1 MGILG
6 QRVAGSRLREFGFS
20 HLTALLKTR
29 ASFQFL
35 KSSRI
40 FLFVFLS
47 WAGASAHA
55 QFCLQSFNGYGPVYA
70 PATQERTELFMR
82 EIVQDGCQVV
92 HLQEIWNSG
101 QMDQVTRW
109 AGPSYRMFTPNR
121 LAKNGL
127 MSLSRWHIRKT
138 QYIRFQFNTDGG
150 WLDGG
155 REIFGVEKGFAVQW
169 LETPVGEIA
178 FVNLHLHPSSKAV
191 RIAQL
196 LEVIRWRMKIGAVP
210 VVVAGDFNM
219 APRSVERALVI
230 YGLKVRDAVDLLWG
244 GYPGGFCTYCAA
256 NPLGWL
262 SEDRIFDY
270 AFFSGP
276 FRIRDIKINLKDSAG
291 RVLSDHYGLRV
302 DWDFDSRGIPER
314 DLALESTRLLQ
325 TFELA
330 ARPLRETYGAQ
341 SEVLR
346 LLVGYRKDLIGREG
360 DFWAYFE
367 EGL

>member
-1 MGILG
+1 
-6 QRVAGSRLREFGFS
+6 
-20 HLTALLKTR
+20 
-29 ASFQFL
+29 
-35 KSSRI
+35 
-40 FLFVFLS
+40 
-47 WAGASAHA
+47 
-55 QFCLQSFNGYGPVYA
+55 
-70 PATQERTELFMR
+70 MR
-82 EIVQDGCQVV
+82 EIVQGGCQVV

-109 AGPSYRMFTPNR
+109 AGPTYRMFTPNR

-138 QYIRFQFNTDGG
+138 QYIRFRFNTDGG

-169 LETPVGEIA
+169 LETPAGEMA

-196 LEVIRWRMKIGAVP
+196 MEVIAWRMKIGAVP
-210 VVVAGDFNM
+210 VVLTGDFNM

-244 GYPGGFCTYCAA
+244 GYPAGFCTYCAV

-276 FRIRDIKINLKDSAG
+276 FRIRDLQVNLKTSAG
-291 RVLSDHYGLRV
+291 RFLSDHYGLRV
-302 DWDFDSRGIPER
+302 EWDFEARATPAR
-314 DLALESTRLLQ
+314 DLGLEFTRLQQ

-330 ARPLRETYGAQ
+330 ARTLHESYGTQ
-341 SEVLR
+341 SEVLN
-346 LLVGYRKDLIGREG
+346 LLARYRRELAAQQG
-360 DFWAYFE
+360 EFWDYFE
-367 EGL
+367 EDLSAKR